1 MHGTIPCVSFFI
13 CKKFTGFAGQEENM
27 REFLRSKEELLK
39 EFGSNPQTGLTND
52 KAAEN
57 RAKYGENSLTR
68 KKQDSLL
75 KRLWDAATEPML
87 LMLIA
92 AGLIALAV
100 NIVRSV
106 TGGEADFLECVGV
119 FVAIALSVVISVVM
133 EGKSAKAFEALSKIN
148 GNITVRAIRGGKA
161 ITLERHEISVGDI
174 LLLSAGDK
182 IPADCRLIESTAL
195 TVDESAL
202 TGESFPVKKDADFQI
217 ADEKTP
223 LAERAN
229 MIYSGTFITEGHAK
243 AFVTAVGDSTEFGKI
258 AGELTGA
265 DKASTPLQE
274 KLARLG
280 KTITVIG
287 VIAAAIVF
295 ISQIISFAIHGTIS
309 LDAITEAFITSIVL
323 IVAAVPE
330 GLPTIVAVSLSINI
344 IKLSKQNALVKK
356 MIASETIGCISV
368 IR

>member
-1 MHGTIPCVSFFI
+1 
-13 CKKFTGFAGQEENM
+13 M

-133 EGKSAKAFEALSKIN
+133 EGKSAKAFEALPKIN
-148 GNITVRAIRGGKA
+148 GNIKTKMGLGILIHLRRCGIKINIAEKKNVQKRSAIWGF
-161 ITLERHEISVGDI
+161 TL
-174 LLLSAGDK
+174 
-182 IPADCRLIESTAL
+182 
-195 TVDESAL
+195 
-202 TGESFPVKKDADFQI
+202 KDA
-217 ADEKTP
+217 
-223 LAERAN
+223 
-229 MIYSGTFITEGHAK
+229 
-243 AFVTAVGDSTEFGKI
+243 
-258 AGELTGA
+258 
-265 DKASTPLQE
+265 
-274 KLARLG
+274 
-280 KTITVIG
+280 
-287 VIAAAIVF
+287 
-295 ISQIISFAIHGTIS
+295 
-309 LDAITEAFITSIVL
+309 
-323 IVAAVPE
+323 
-330 GLPTIVAVSLSINI
+330 
-344 IKLSKQNALVKK
+344 
-356 MIASETIGCISV
+356 
-368 IR
+368 